1 MSLTKFIIRP
11 DNSSYSATDGK
22 EVVSV
27 ALDGGSSRYR
37 RDILGASSIVNVQW
51 VCDREEF
58 HYIRAFFRSL
68 TGKGALPFAID
79 LILDNSLPVEHK
91 AYFIPGSMVLTGQ
104 RGLSYYVSAQ
114 LEVEPVDID
123 EDMEIDYVIM
133 FNEFGDEA
141 SMLRGED
148 LLNELVN
155 VLWPGAVIVP

>member
-1 MSLTKFIIRP
+1 MSLTKFIVRP

-37 RDILGASSIVNVQW
+37 RDILGASSAVNVQW
-51 VCDREEF
+51 VCNREEF
-58 HYIRAFFRSL
+58 HYIRAFFRAL
-68 TGKGALPFAID
+68 TGKGSLPFAID
-79 LILDNSLPVEHK
+79 LILDNPLPVEHK